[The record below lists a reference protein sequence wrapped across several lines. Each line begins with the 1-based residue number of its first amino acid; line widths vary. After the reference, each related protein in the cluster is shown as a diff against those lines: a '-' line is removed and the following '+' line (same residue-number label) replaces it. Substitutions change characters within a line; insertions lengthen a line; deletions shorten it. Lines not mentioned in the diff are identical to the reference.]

1 MRPHPGLLAA
11 FTLLLNASCLTGKSA
26 LEPLPAGGHHVLFVG
41 NSLTYTNDL
50 PATVA
55 AIAAAAGDTIRVAME
70 AGADLALIDHL
81 TGGTSAIARIAQ
93 GGWEYVV
100 LQQGPTPAGIC
111 RDSLVLWT
119 KMFDAHIRAVGAKTA
134 VLMVWPIIGVG
145 PPIDDVRVS
154 FQMAAQAVNGVFLP
168 AGEAWRAALTA
179 DASIAVYGPDG
190 FHPSAIGTFLTA
202 LEIYERVTG
211 RDPRSLTPLAFSNG
225 RPLALPEA
233 TIRTL
238 QSAAHEANAS
248 FPASAGVPFVPSET
262 PSTSSYGS
270 HC

>member
-1 MRPHPGLLAA
+1 MHNDRKLFAA
-11 FTLLLNASCLTGKSA
+11 VALLLCASCLSSKSA

-81 TGGTSAIARIAQ
+81 TGGTSAVARIAQ

-119 KMFDAHIRAVGAKTA
+119 KLFDAHIRAVGAKSA
-134 VLMVWPIIGVG
+134 LLMVWPIIGVG
-145 PPIDDVRVS
+145 PPIDDVRIS

-179 DASIAVYGPDG
+179 DATIPVYGADG

-202 LEIYERVTG
+202 LVIYERVTG
-211 RDPRSLTPLAFSNG
+211 HDPRSLGPLAFSNG
-225 RPLALPEA
+225 RPLALPEP
-233 TIRTL
+233 TIRIL
-238 QSAAHEANAS
+238 QSAAHEANAT
-248 FPASAGVPFVPSET
+248 FPATPGVPYVASAT
-262 PSTSSYGS
+262 PSAPSYGS